1 MAKKTPKKY
10 RRIPRDLIITVIVL
24 AVLVSWGAWT
34 YYHSDSA
41 VKHRQQ
47 AKLRDECF
55 DQVKARYNIYME
67 QNGKKLP
74 DGSYELPE
82 REQQY
87 LDNIR
92 KEEYRR
98 CSELFPVE
106 TRF

>member
-1 MAKKTPKKY
+1 MPQKAKEKY
-10 RRIPRDLIITVIVL
+10 RQARRRFIITAIVL
-24 AVLVSWGAWT
+24 AALVTWGAWA
-34 YYHSDSA
+34 YYHSEGA
-41 VKHRQQ
+41 VRYRQQ

-55 DQVKARYNIYME
+55 DQVKLRYQIYVE
-67 QNGKKLP
+67 QNAKKLP
-74 DGSYELPE
+74 DGSYELSE